1 MAKSVRE
8 LELIIMR
15 LKSQIEA
22 KDEQIKGMDKYIREA
37 TDTRSE
43 SYPDFVRSVPKSLKT
58 NWRTATLRP
67 RICKR

>member
-37 TDTRSE
+37 TDDT
-43 SYPDFVRSVPKSLKT
+43 
-58 NWRTATLRP
+58 
-67 RICKR
+67 

>member
-22 KDEQIKGMDKYIREA
+22 KGR
-37 TDTRSE
+37 RH
-43 SYPDFVRSVPKSLKT
+43 RHL
-58 NWRTATLRP
+58 
-67 RICKR
+67 

>member
-37 TDTRSE
+37 TDDTQRIISG
-43 SYPDFVRSVPKSLKT
+43 FRAFCAKSLKT

>member
-22 KDEQIKGMDKYIREA
+22 KDEQIKRMDKYIREA
-37 TDTRSE
+37 TDDTQ
-43 SYPDFVRSVPKSLKT
+43 
-58 NWRTATLRP
+58 
-67 RICKR
+67 RIIS